1 MSTASKTFSVSIE
14 DSQGYEHEIEVSVE
28 ADFYYDSSYGADAD
42 GNRGIGVWFMDD
54 YRIEEID
61 GKSLK
66 DHEASFVALVE
77 HAVSNKIDDID
88 FDLND

>member
-1 MSTASKTFSVSIE
+1 MSTTSKTFSVFIE
-14 DSQGYEHEIEVSVE
+14 DSQGYEHEIEVRVT

-42 GNRGIGVWFMDD
+42 GNRGIGVWFMND
-54 YRIEEID
+54 YQIDEIE

-77 HAVSNKIDDID
+77 HAVSKKIDDIE
-88 FDLND
+88 FNIND